1 MDFMEPPNGTR
12 LTAEDKWWIG
22 LVEANMSEIKRKR
35 KPGKSARAPKTAR
48 QMLDKID
55 RFLLTAGSEESSKL
69 WNVMAALRGPDDDTG
84 DSYLKGRTTVPI
96 RKAAFPRVNASG
108 RSRHVT
114 NGATFW
120 GETAVDIAAD
130 EVGHFFTHVRD
141 AARSLKE
148 MEK

>member
-1 MDFMEPPNGTR
+1 
-12 LTAEDKWWIG
+12 
-22 LVEANMSEIKRKR
+22 MSETKRKR

-55 RFLLTAGSEESSKL
+55 RFLITAGSEEASKL
-69 WNVMAALRGPDDDTG
+69 WNVMAALRGPDDDAG

-108 RSRHVT
+108 RERHMT

-120 GETAVDIAAD
+120 GQDTVNVAEH
-130 EVGHFFTHVRD
+130 EVSHFFVHVRD